1 MIGADVSLVKRIKK
15 NDTSDSDDIHRTG
28 AKCVPSSEIKDSKEK
43 GSRYHVTGVIR
54 TKPGRGDPTISM
66 SCSDKIA
73 KWNVLGVQGALL
85 SVFLKEPI
93 YLDAIVVG
101 EYETFILVY
110 SVHF

>member
-15 NDTSDSDDIHRTG
+15 FDSNDNDDDIHRTG

-73 KWNVLGVQGALL
+73 KWNVLGIQGALL
-85 SVFLKEPI
+85 SVFLQEPI

-101 EYETFILVY
+101 EYEKSILVY
-110 SVHF
+110 